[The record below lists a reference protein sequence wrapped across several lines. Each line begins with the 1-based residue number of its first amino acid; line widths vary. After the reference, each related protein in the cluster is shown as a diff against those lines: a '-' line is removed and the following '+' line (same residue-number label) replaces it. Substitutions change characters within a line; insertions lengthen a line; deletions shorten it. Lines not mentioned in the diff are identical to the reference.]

1 MEKLRRAKLLRVPL
15 IFLLCVVLIAETGS
29 HLTASPKTGG
39 LDHFP
44 KKNQYTSAMFSDVRE
59 SDWFYENVKAVYEY
73 GLMIGDSPTKFRP
86 NGNVT
91 IAETI
96 TLAARLH
103 SIYQTGKN
111 DFETSTPWY
120 QVYIDYAESNGIIR
134 TAYQDY
140 NRAAT
145 RAEYAVILAAAFPE
159 QALKQINQIPDNTIP
174 DVKISDTYGEAVY
187 RLYRAGVLT
196 GSDGKGTFHP
206 NSNIR
211 RSEVA
216 AIISRMADADQRV
229 FKNDYADAAGEEQP
243 SSGATQKPVE
253 EELPIYSP
261 SFVLETVE
269 AHKGDKNVA
278 VTVSLKNNPGIA
290 SVGLLVSYDSAITL
304 RDIDYNEA
312 MGGQTMLPPIA
323 NNPFKIIWIS
333 LNEIK
338 EDCALATLYFDVNE
352 DAAPG
357 HYQIAAVYDENDV
370 YDMDMNNVAFKVING
385 AIYVTE

>member
-39 LDHFP
+39 LDHFQ

-120 QVYIDYAESNGIIR
+120 QVYIDYAESNGIVR

-229 FKNDYADAAGEEQP
+229 FKNDYADAAEEEQP
-243 SSGATQKPVE
+243 SSGATQKPAE

-261 SFVLETVE
+261 SFVLDTVE
-269 AHKGDKNVA
+269 AHKGD
-278 VTVSLKNNPGIA
+278 
-290 SVGLLVSYDSAITL
+290 
-304 RDIDYNEA
+304 
-312 MGGQTMLPPIA
+312 
-323 NNPFKIIWIS
+323 
-333 LNEIK
+333 
-338 EDCALATLYFDVNE
+338 
-352 DAAPG
+352 
-357 HYQIAAVYDENDV
+357 
-370 YDMDMNNVAFKVING
+370 
-385 AIYVTE
+385 

>member
-29 HLTASPKTGG
+29 HLTASPKIGG
-39 LDHFP
+39 LDHFQ

-120 QVYIDYAESNGIIR
+120 QVYIDYAESNGIVR

-229 FKNDYADAAGEEQP
+229 FKNDYADAAEEEQP
-243 SSGATQKPVE
+243 SSGATQKPAE

-261 SFVLETVE
+261 SFVLDTVE

-333 LNEIK
+333 LNEVK
-338 EDCALATLYFDVNE
+338 EDCALATLYFDVSE

-385 AIYVTE
+385 AIYVSE

>member
-39 LDHFP
+39 LDHFK

-120 QVYIDYAESNGIIR
+120 QVYIDYAESNGIVR

-229 FKNDYADAAGEEQP
+229 FKNDYADAAEEEQP

-261 SFVLETVE
+261 SFVLDTVE

-333 LNEIK
+333 LNEVK
-338 EDCALATLYFDVNE
+338 EDCALATLYFDVSE

-385 AIYVTE
+385 AIYVSE

>member
-39 LDHFP
+39 LDHFQ

-229 FKNDYADAAGEEQP
+229 VKNDDADNSAEEQP

-290 SVGLLVSYDSAITL
+290 SVGLLVSYDRAITL

-333 LNEIK
+333 LNEVK
-338 EDCALATLYFDVNE
+338 EDCALATLYFDVSE

>member
-1 MEKLRRAKLLRVPL
+1 MEKIRRAKLLRVPL
-15 IFLLCVVLIAETGS
+15 IFLLCIVLIAETGS

-39 LDHFP
+39 LDHFQ

-59 SDWFYENVKAVYEY
+59 SDWFYDNVKVVYEY

-120 QVYIDYAESNGIIR
+120 QVYIDYAKSNGIVR

-229 FKNDYADAAGEEQP
+229 VKNDDADNSAEEQP

-290 SVGLLVSYDSAITL
+290 SVGLLVSYDRAITL

>member
-29 HLTASPKTGG
+29 HLTASPKTGR
-39 LDHFP
+39 LDHFQ

-120 QVYIDYAESNGIIR
+120 QVYIDYAESNGIVR

-229 FKNDYADAAGEEQP
+229 FKNDYADAAEEEQP

-261 SFVLETVE
+261 SFVLDTVE
-269 AHKGDKNVA
+269 AHRGDKNVA

-323 NNPFKIIWIS
+323 NNPFKVIWIS
-333 LNEIK
+333 LNEVK
-338 EDCALATLYFDVNE
+338 EDCALATLYFDVSE

-385 AIYVTE
+385 AIYVSE

>member
-39 LDHFP
+39 LDHFQ

-120 QVYIDYAESNGIIR
+120 QVYIDYAESNGIVR

-229 FKNDYADAAGEEQP
+229 FKNDYADAAEEEQP

-278 VTVSLKNNPGIA
+278 VTVSLKNNPGIV

-333 LNEIK
+333 LNEVK
-338 EDCALATLYFDVNE
+338 EDCALATLYFDVSE

-385 AIYVTE
+385 AIYVSE